1 MLCLPASLLLLSPLL
16 LVLTRP
22 ILAMVILGPND
33 MDGLV
38 SLSLAILIAS
48 PSPLTRIGI
57 EPILPG
63 HEPDMLPL
71 QYRYYSIYLGHCF
84 EFTQY
89 LPPWRETRN
98 NISTT
103 LDH

>member
-1 MLCLPASLLLLSPLL
+1 
-16 LVLTRP
+16 
-22 ILAMVILGPND
+22 MVILGPND

-84 EFTQY
+84 EF
-89 LPPWRETRN
+89 
-98 NISTT
+98 NIP
-103 LDH
+103 